1 MKRNNLILIT
11 ALTLAGVTYPTMAAS
26 SSLEKQ
32 ILKLQPQADKN
43 GDGKLSK
50 AEEAALDRMIL
61 KRFPQADAD
70 GDGVLSIKEQRAVIR
85 RAAARAECCDNFRV
99 LTN

>member
-1 MKRNNLILIT
+1 MKRTNLIFIT
-11 ALTLAGVTYPTMAAS
+11 MLMLAGATSSMMAAGNP
-26 SSLEKQ
+26 LEKQ

-50 AEEAALDRMIL
+50 AEEAALHRTIL

-70 GDGVLSIKEQRAVIR
+70 GDGVLSIKEQRALIR
-85 RAAARAECCDNFRV
+85 QATARAK
-99 LTN
+99 

>member
-1 MKRNNLILIT
+1 MKRTNLILIT
-11 ALTLAGVTYPTMAAS
+11 ALMLAGVTYSTMAAGNP
-26 SSLEKQ
+26 LEKQ

-70 GDGVLSIKEQRAVIR
+70 GDGFSDADDVCPHVPDPGTGNQP
-85 RAAARAECCDNFRV
+85 
-99 LTN
+99 